1 MSRLFRTLCVSLCA
15 ALVAVLS
22 LHGVE
27 DGRHQIA
34 HVSDWPAVAID
45 HHDHVEI
52 SDVDH
57 GALHIHVAPGA
68 PADDPLAQ
76 ADSSNGDGDAGRPTS
91 HHHHSSGDN
100 HTAIPVL
107 DRDLNPLIAI
117 NAALLQPAVDGAR
130 PAHDGD
136 GPDYPPTRT
145 RTII

>member
-1 MSRLFRTLCVSLCA
+1 MKTFVRSAMALIALSTLGACA
-15 ALVAVLS
+15 HYV
-22 LHGVE
+22 
-27 DGRHQIA
+27 
-34 HVSDWPAVAID
+34 
-45 HHDHVEI
+45 
-52 SDVDH
+52 
-57 GALHIHVAPGA
+57 
-68 PADDPLAQ
+68 PLAQ

-136 GPDYPPTRT
+136 GPEYPPKRT